1 MTVSERGH
9 LPGVLYVEVGGS
21 GVPIPESGARLALSS
36 CVGQVT
42 GSPAEQTL
50 GLNSTLILTF
60 SQLIQL
66 QKINGRRI
74 GPRP

>member
-1 MTVSERGH
+1 MCQDPLVTVSERGH

-42 GSPAEQTL
+42 GSPAEQPGSSVHGIFQARVLEWVATA
-50 GLNSTLILTF
+50 F
-60 SQLIQL
+60 S
-66 QKINGRRI
+66 R
-74 GPRP
+74 